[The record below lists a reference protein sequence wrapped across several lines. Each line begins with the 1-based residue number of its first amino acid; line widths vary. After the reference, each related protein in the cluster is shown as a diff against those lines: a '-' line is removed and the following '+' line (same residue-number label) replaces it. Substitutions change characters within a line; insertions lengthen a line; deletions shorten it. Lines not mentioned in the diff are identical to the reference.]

1 MKQKEYEKC
10 FGNFFLHKNK
20 KLENHPSQPST
31 FINTVKA

>member
-1 MKQKEYEKC
+1 MK
-10 FGNFFLHKNK
+10 NVSVIFFLHKNK